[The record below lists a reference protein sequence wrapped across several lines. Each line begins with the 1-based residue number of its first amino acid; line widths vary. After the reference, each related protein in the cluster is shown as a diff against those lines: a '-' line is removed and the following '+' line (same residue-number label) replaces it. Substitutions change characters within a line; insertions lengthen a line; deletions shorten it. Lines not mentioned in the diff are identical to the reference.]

1 MEEKFISAWEQARKT
16 AESLG
21 VRMRPVERNKALE
34 TARRVLSGSRDS
46 EGFGQLQ
53 RMGRLD
59 LSLEALAVK
68 KAYTA
73 LFSDDEVNQALMRLL
88 DAGYKF

>member
-1 MEEKFISAWEQARKT
+1 MEEKFIIAWEQARKT
-16 AESLG
+16 AEGFG
-21 VRMRPVERNKALE
+21 VRMRPVERAKAVE

-53 RMGRLD
+53 RIGRLD
-59 LSLEALAVK
+59 LSLEALAVQ

-73 LFSDDEVNQALMRLL
+73 LFSDDEVNNALMRLL